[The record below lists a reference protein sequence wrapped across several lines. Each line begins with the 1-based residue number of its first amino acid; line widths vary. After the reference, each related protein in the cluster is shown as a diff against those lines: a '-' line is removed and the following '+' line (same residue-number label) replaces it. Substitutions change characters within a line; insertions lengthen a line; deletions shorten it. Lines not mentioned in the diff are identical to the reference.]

1 MEYVTPALVVAVGL
15 TLWRTLKRDLESA
28 EMRLKGDMTDLKGDM
43 RDLRGDMGDLRG
55 ELKEV
60 EKRLTEDLRHTEKR
74 LKEDL
79 RDTEKR
85 LKNTLQDT
93 EKRLREDGAKA
104 HAEIGNR
111 IDRLTERFDRH
122 LEDHPR
128 APAAAESADT

>member
-15 TLWRTLKRDLESA
+15 TLWRTLKRDLESV
-28 EMRLKGDMTDLKGDM
+28 EMRLNENV
-43 RDLRGDMGDLRG
+43 RDVRGD
-55 ELKEV
+55 LKEV
-60 EKRLTEDLRHTEKR
+60 EKR

-85 LKNTLQDT
+85 LKEDLRDTEKHLKEDLQDT

-128 APAAAESADT
+128 APAAAGSADN

>member
-15 TLWRTLKRDLESA
+15 TLWRTLKRDLESV
-28 EMRLKGDMTDLKGDM
+28 EMRLKGDMRDLKGDM
-43 RDLRGDMGDLRG
+43 RVVRGD
-55 ELKEV
+55 LKEL
-60 EKRLTEDLRHTEKR
+60 EKRLKEDLRDTEKR

-85 LKNTLQDT
+85 LKNDLQDT

>member
-15 TLWRTLKRDLESA
+15 TLWRTLKRDLESV
-28 EMRLKGDMTDLKGDM
+28 EMRLKGDMGDLKGDM
-43 RDLRGDMGDLRG
+43 RVVRGD
-55 ELKEV
+55 LKEV
-60 EKRLTEDLRHTEKR
+60 EKR

-85 LKNTLQDT
+85 LKGGLEEVEKRLKDDLQDT

>member
-1 MEYVTPALVVAVGL
+1 MEYVTPALVVAVGF
-15 TLWRTLKRDLESA
+15 TLWRTLKRDLESV
-28 EMRLKGDMTDLKGDM
+28 EMRLKEDV
-43 RDLRGDMGDLRG
+43 RDVRGD
-55 ELKEV
+55 LKEV
-60 EKRLTEDLRHTEKR
+60 EKRLR
-74 LKEDL
+74 EDL

-85 LKNTLQDT
+85 LKNDLQDT

-128 APAAAESADT
+128 APAAAESADN